1 MTYEE
6 FLESKFCISE
16 AEYNDLVNWS
26 DVPLSLIEVSTKYS
40 LYSTI
45 RFYEYLFDLFLTYI
59 INSCD
64 TKIKI
69 SALSIK
75 FNFLFFKLDSQFNI
89 FSDEI
94 KTKILEKYYELLSI
108 CKKYHVDKV
117 KEKSPFNYYY
127 EEILKIEP
135 NFTRKNI
142 DKLIQ
147 EFSNFDLT
155 RNFVFWG
162 WMQYG
167 YYNVTIYN
175 LFSWF
180 VNVPEYDILTVVCAK
195 EHLNKREC
203 PKNFRSWLL
212 SQNLS
217 EKHIDKYLK
226 QNPDFKKRVLEI
238 YNKFIYW
245 FELDRSFTI

>member
-6 FLESKFCISE
+6 FLESRFYVSE

-26 DVPLSLIEVSTKYS
+26 RTPLSLVDISTKYS

-45 RFYEYLFDLFLTYI
+45 RFYEYIFDLFLLDTI
-59 INSCD
+59 RSCNIERL
-64 TKIKI
+64 TSCIKY
-69 SALSIK
+69 
-75 FNFLFFKLDSQFNI
+75 NFLFFKLGSQFDI
-89 FSDEI
+89 FSEEV
-94 KTKILEKYYELLSI
+94 KTKIIEKYYSLLFI
-108 CKKYHVDKV
+108 YNKHHIDKI

-147 EFSNFDLT
+147 EFNNFDLT
-155 RNFVFWG
+155 RNFYRWG
-162 WMQYG
+162 IQYS
-167 YYNVTIYN
+167 YYATTIYN
-175 LFSWF
+175 LFSCF
-180 VNVPEYDILTVVCAK
+180 VDSSTYDVLMINCAGEY
-195 EHLNKREC
+195 LNKREC
-203 PKNFRSWLL
+203 PKDFKSWLL
-212 SQNLS
+212 NQDSFK
-217 EKHIDKYLK
+217 EYIDEYLE

>member
-6 FLESKFCISE
+6 FLESRFYISE

-26 DVPLSLIEVSTKYS
+26 DVPLSLIDVSIKYS

-45 RFYEYLFDLFLTYI
+45 RFYEYLFDTSLMHI

-64 TKIKI
+64 DKIKI
-69 SALSIK
+69 STSCIK
-75 FNFLFFKLDSQFNI
+75 YNFLFFKLDSQFNV
-89 FSDEI
+89 FSDKT

-108 CKKYHVDKV
+108 YKKYYIDKV
-117 KEKSPFNYYY
+117 KEKSIFNYYQ

-147 EFSNFDLT
+147 EFNNFDLSC
-155 RNFVFWG
+155 NFSRWG
-162 WMQYG
+162 VQYS
-167 YYNVTIYN
+167 YYATTIYN
-175 LFSWF
+175 LFFCFIS
-180 VNVPEYDILTVVCAK
+180 VSKYDMLMIGCAREY
-195 EHLNKREC
+195 LNKRER
-203 PKNFRSWLL
+203 PKNFKSWLL
-212 SQNLS
+212 NRDLS
-217 EKHIDKYLK
+217 EGCVKRYLT
-226 QNPDFKKRVLEI
+226 QNPNFKEHVLEI

-245 FELDRSFTI
+245 FELDRSFTV

>member
-6 FLESKFCISE
+6 FLESRFYISE

-45 RFYEYLFDLFLTYI
+45 RFYKYLFDASLIHI
-59 INSCD
+59 INLCD
-64 TKIKI
+64 DKIKI
-69 SALSIK
+69 SNSCIK
-75 FNFLFFKLDSQFNI
+75 YNFLFFKLDSQFNV
-89 FSDEI
+89 FLDKT

-108 CKKYHVDKV
+108 YKKHHVDKV
-117 KEKSPFNYYY
+117 KEKSPFNYYQ
-127 EEILKIEP
+127 EEVLKTEP

-155 RNFVFWG
+155 RNFIRWG
-162 WMQYG
+162 IQYN
-167 YYNVTIYN
+167 YYATTIYN
-175 LFSWF
+175 LLSCF
-180 VNVPEYDILTVVCAK
+180 VDNFIYDRFMVTCAK
-195 EHLNKREC
+195 EHLNKRER
-203 PKNFRSWLL
+203 PKSFRSWLL
-212 SQNLS
+212 SQDLS
-217 EKHIDKYLK
+217 EKYVNEYLK
-226 QNPDFKKRVLEI
+226 QNPDFKKHVLEI

>member
-6 FLESKFCISE
+6 FLESRFHIPE

-26 DVPLSLIEVSTKYS
+26 NVPPSLTEVSTKYS

-45 RFYEYLFDLFLTYI
+45 RFYECIFDSFLSKI
-59 INSCD
+59 IHSCNINLD
-64 TKIKI
+64 SRIKY
-69 SALSIK
+69 
-75 FNFLFFKLDSQFNI
+75 NFLFFKLDSQFNI
-89 FSDEI
+89 FSDET

-108 CKKYHVDKV
+108 YKKYHVDKV
-117 KEKSPFNYYY
+117 KEKSPFNYYQ

-142 DKLIQ
+142 NKLIQ

-155 RNFVFWG
+155 RNFIRWEVR
-162 WMQYG
+162 YN
-167 YYNVTIYN
+167 YYATAIYS
-175 LFSWF
+175 LFSCF
-180 VNVPEYDILTVVCAK
+180 VDIPTYDILMINCAK
-195 EHLNKREC
+195 EYLNKRER
-203 PKNFRSWLL
+203 PKNFRSWLSQDL
-212 SQNLS
+212 SKTYVNR
-217 EKHIDKYLK
+217 YLK
-226 QNPDFKKRVLEI
+226 LNPDFKERVLEI

>member
-6 FLESKFCISE
+6 FLESRFYISE

-26 DVPLSLIEVSTKYS
+26 DVPLSLVEVSTKYS

-45 RFYEYLFDLFLTYI
+45 RFYEYLFDLFLLNI
-59 INSCD
+59 IRLYNIEPLASC
-64 TKIKI
+64 IKY
-69 SALSIK
+69 
-75 FNFLFFKLDSQFNI
+75 NFLFFKLDSQFNI
-89 FSDEI
+89 FPEEI
-94 KTKILEKYYELLSI
+94 KTKIIEKYYSLLFVYN
-108 CKKYHVDKV
+108 KYYVDKI
-117 KEKSPFNYYY
+117 KEKSPFNYYQ

-155 RNFVFWG
+155 HNFGRWG
-162 WMQYG
+162 VQYND
-167 YYNVTIYN
+167 YATTIYN
-175 LFSWF
+175 LLSHFADSST
-180 VNVPEYDILTVVCAK
+180 YDIVTVRCAI
-195 EHLNKREC
+195 EYLNKRER
-203 PKNFRSWLL
+203 PKNFKSWL
-212 SQNLS
+212 SQDSS
-217 EKHIDKYLK
+217 EKYADAYLK
-226 QNPDFKKRVLEI
+226 QNPNFKERVLEI

>member
-6 FLESKFCISE
+6 FLESRFYISE
-16 AEYNDLVNWS
+16 AEYNDFVIWS
-26 DVPLSLIEVSTKYS
+26 STPLSLVVISTKYS

-45 RFYEYLFDLFLTYI
+45 RFYEYIFDLFLLDTI
-59 INSCD
+59 RSCNIECL
-64 TKIKI
+64 TSCIKY
-69 SALSIK
+69 
-75 FNFLFFKLDSQFNI
+75 NFLFFKLDSQFDI
-89 FSDEI
+89 FSEEV
-94 KTKILEKYYELLSI
+94 KTKIIEKYYSLLFI
-108 CKKYHVDKV
+108 YNKHYIDKI

-147 EFSNFDLT
+147 EFNNFDSSC
-155 RNFVFWG
+155 NFRRWG
-162 WMQYG
+162 FQYS
-167 YYNVTIYN
+167 YYAATIYN
-175 LFSWF
+175 LFFCF
-180 VNVPEYDILTVVCAK
+180 VNVPEYDMLTVVCAK

-212 SQNLS
+212 SKKLS
-217 EKHIDKYLK
+217 EKYIDEYLK
-226 QNPDFKKRVLEI
+226 QNSDFKKRVLEI